1 MGKTF
6 SVVNLEGLT
15 PLLITVILERGGIEV
30 KYIDLQFEELELL
43 MDKHEE
49 TLKQRSS
56 RKKFYSE
63 LHRLLDTKYIVHHQ
77 EFVEFKGSTEY
88 KRMNEKQQDFYASRC
103 KELPDRW
110 KKDLDNYETN
120 RSIDEKLHKALD
132 GLYCSEKLHA
142 FYAFILKCNLT
153 SDWKDPSNLENA
165 KQAHKDRKKKKY
177 K

>member
-15 PLLITVILERGGIEV
+15 PFLVAAILDRGGIEV
-30 KYIDLQFEELELL
+30 KYIDLQFKEIELL

-63 LHRLLDTKYIVHHQ
+63 LHRLLDTKYIVYHQ
-77 EFVEFKGSTEY
+77 EFVEFKGSAEY
-88 KRMNEKQQDFYASRC
+88 KRMSEKQQDFYASRR

-110 KKDLDNYETN
+110 KKDLDNYERN
-120 RSIDEKLHKALD
+120 RNIDEKSHKALD
-132 GLYCSEKLHA
+132 GLYCSEKLNA
-142 FYAFILKCNLT
+142 FYAFILQCSLT
-153 SDWKDPSNLENA
+153 SDWEDPSNLENA
-165 KQAHKDRKKKKY
+165 KQAYKDRKKY